1 MGPKLKRQ
9 PVASTSQTPKRKR
22 KIISVSSSEED
33 NPILDMVQTRSARK
47 KAKESKVISESS
59 ETGESTDDDSE
70 SLSDMETSDDTD
82 QMTSDDSNEST
93 IATRSKRKVNRI
105 NYSDEKY
112 FKSRLG
118 NDPDDL
124 KRKQKSSFN
133 SNPEKKRFKILTSIN
148 GKNGRSTNRNKK
160 ISKFNNSNKKSKY
173 HQESDDHDDGD
184 DDVVVDVD
192 DSETDKFS
200 GNSESM
206 EGSSDQGS
214 EDDDS
219 ESGSSKDRSKSMIDP
234 ISTARASNPQFISA
248 HLDWCKKCGGAANR
262 HNNEKGSLVL
272 CEYCSSSFHSICY
285 SRKTT
290 NSKIIC
296 QQCNKIDSH
305 ISRCMICHEESYG
318 KENNNSKSKEDS
330 KKSNKVSTSNLDPDD
345 SQVFFRCLYCTQAAH
360 ESCLPILN
368 EEKTLKDKMISY
380 RESWKCHL
388 CLKWEDKVD
397 KILTYR
403 KVPADKNNVS
413 MEISESQDTPTPQSE
428 DISSDSD
435 NIEDYEFLVKFKD
448 LSYIQVEWVPGP
460 WLYGV
465 NPNKYNIYIKSQ
477 PEQLTKEEVIHEDW
491 TKIHRILD
499 VQFKSEI
506 TLRDQLTKGQ
516 KNLGRGALVQAYVKW
531 KGLNYFDAT
540 WEPIENLDR
549 KKFEKAYQIRKNSY
563 AIEKPDI
570 FIDRAFDPHLVQPAY
585 LKSKKFD
592 NTLKDY
598 QLDGVNWLLH
608 NWCNEISC
616 ILADEMGLG
625 KTIQIIVFLLI
636 LYKERDCYPFLI
648 VAPKSTTAGWSREFK
663 RWARELNVIE
673 YHGDRESL
681 KVVEDFEMFPDGV
694 NLKCHVV
701 ITTPEAIQQHTK
713 TFSKVPLWEVLVV
726 DEAHSLKSGQDSL
739 RFKILDMKFNV
750 YHKVLLTGTPMMN
763 CIDELFNLLKFL
775 GHKEFENPKKLAEEY
790 QGLPTVDQLPA
801 LHKLLKT
808 YFLRRTKSQV
818 NLGLPPMDDV
828 IVRISMT
835 PIQKTIYKE
844 TLEKNADFLKHVS
857 RANRST
863 GFSNILMSLRQIVSH
878 PYIINR
884 EEIDPEDERTEEQE
898 EERKKKLVETS
909 GKLILLRDMLIKL
922 HEANHRVLIFSQF
935 VSMLSILEEFLEDL
949 GYKFVKLDGGTDNEV
964 RQHNINAFQAPDSDI
979 FVFLLSTRAG
989 GVGLNLMA
997 ADTVFI
1003 IEPDFNP
1010 HQDIQ
1015 ALSRVHR
1022 IGQFKPVKVFRFI
1035 TQFSIEEKIVEK
1047 GKIKLAKNELVV
1059 EKMDNEIL
1067 DVKEVDDIIR
1077 YGAEALFSEDE
1088 NEKPVG
1094 TYTDEA
1100 IEKLLDRSQM
1110 KTTEQVTES
1119 KNLTGFAFARIWD
1132 IKNQEIV
1139 EEKIIA
1145 DDDHTGESVESRDFW
1160 AKLLAHVAST
1170 TTNDETPLQGRGARK
1185 RNKVDYYEGDI
1196 STPKKKQ
1203 GKKRSIDPDFVPIE
1217 KEDTVSSESDTGDDD
1232 SEDPSALDITSDS
1245 KPGIAS
1251 KGILSK
1257 RKKDDVQK
1265 TKRQRQSRQDDSYLD
1280 NMPIMVTTSRTEFQ
1294 NIPFPP
1300 GYQNVTGTTSYSQEI
1315 YGYPHYNSHGHSQWH
1330 YIESYNLQQQYQFHQ
1345 QIHHQVHQM
1354 PIIRPQQPPPPQ
1366 QLALH
1371 RPIAPSNKTNL
1382 QQNMTPTQKIYTHD
1396 HNLPKDIQ
1404 PSQIK
1409 VPMNNNALMQPVNIS
1424 KTTPQQQNVSIR
1436 PMVSMQPN
1444 VHNITN
1450 IPLHNHNRINISM
1463 QSPTNP
1469 IQSKLPDLQSQ
1480 SQQQYQ
1486 FHNERSK
1493 SVVIKEVSAE
1503 ALKKKIDKVSTP
1515 KLNDNQPLLN
1525 LQEPIVI
1532 ISDDDEN
1539 EPEYPKEPQNG
1550 ERKATEAKNTSESSS
1565 TTLDSPKNKGK
1576 QVVQNNGQSSITPS
1590 KSTNNSPISPI
1601 QNVRNSNVSADKI
1614 REFIRLFD
1622 EIQMSKEDFG
1632 LRLIAITRL
1641 YHKLI
1646 SLNYDIE
1653 GHITLLAENDKLDH
1667 NLLKEFRNGI
1677 NIR

>member
-1 MGPKLKRQ
+1 MMGPKLKRQ
-9 PVASTSQTPKRKR
+9 PVASTSSQTPKRKR
-22 KIISVSSSEED
+22 KIITLSSSEED
-33 NPILDMVQTRSARK
+33 NTILDMVQTRSAKK
-47 KAKESKVISESS
+47 KAKESKMNSESS
-59 ETGESTDDDSE
+59 ETGKSMDDDSE
-70 SLSDMETSDDTD
+70 SLSDVETLDDTD
-82 QMTSDDSNEST
+82 QVISDDSNGSR
-93 IATRSKRKVNRI
+93 IATRSKRRVNRI

-112 FKSRLG
+112 FRSRLG

-124 KRKQKSSFN
+124 KKKKRSSSGNN
-133 SNPEKKRFKILTSIN
+133 SEKKRFKFLKSIN
-148 GKNGRSTNRNKK
+148 GKNDRSTNQDKK
-160 ISKFNNSNKKSKY
+160 ISKFNSSNKKSKY
-173 HQESDDHDDGD
+173 HQETDND
-184 DDVVVDVD
+184 DDDDDDDNDDDNDD

-200 GNSESM
+200 GNNDSM
-206 EGSSDQGS
+206 EGSSDQVS

-219 ESGSSKDRSKSMIDP
+219 ESDSSGDGSKSIIDP
-234 ISTARASNPQFISA
+234 ISVARANNSEFISA
-248 HLDWCKKCGGAANR
+248 HLDWCKKCGGSANR
-262 HNNEKGSLVL
+262 NSNNDKGPLVL
-272 CEYCSSSFHSICY
+272 CEYCSNSFHSICY

-305 ISRCMICHEESYG
+305 VSRCMICHEESYS
-318 KENNNSKSKEDS
+318 KENNNSNSKEDS
-330 KKSNKVSTSNLDPDD
+330 KKSNKVSTSNLDSDD
-345 SQVFFRCLYCTQAAH
+345 SQVFFRCLNCTQAAH
-360 ESCLPILN
+360 ESCLPFLN

-403 KVPADKNNVS
+403 KAPTDKDKVS
-413 MEISESQDTPTPQSE
+413 PVSPEIPESQDTPTPQSE

-465 NPNKYNIYIKSQ
+465 TPNKYNVYIKSQ
-477 PEQLTKEEVIHEDW
+477 PEQLSEEEVVQKDW

-506 TLRDQLTKGQ
+506 TLREQFTNGQ
-516 KNLGRGALVQAYVKW
+516 KNLGRGVPVQAYVKW

-540 WEPIENLDR
+540 WEPIKNLDKR
-549 KKFEKAYQIRKNSY
+549 KFEKAYQVLKNSY
-563 AIEKPDI
+563 AIKEADI
-570 FIDRAFDPHLVQPAY
+570 FVDRIFDAHLVQPAY
-585 LKSKKFD
+585 LKNKKFD

-636 LYKERDCYPFLI
+636 LYKERGRHPFLI

-681 KVVEDFEMFPDGV
+681 KIVEDYEMFPDGAS

-739 RFKILDMKFNV
+739 RFKILDMKFKV
-750 YHKVLLTGTPMMN
+750 FHKVLLTGTPMMN

-828 IVRISMT
+828 IVRVPMT
-835 PIQKTIYKE
+835 QIQKTIYKE

-909 GKLILLRDMLIKL
+909 GKLVLLRDMLIKL
-922 HEANHRVLIFSQF
+922 HETKHRVLIFSQF

-949 GYKFVKLDGGTDNEV
+949 GYKFVKLDGSTDNEL

-1003 IEPDFNP
+1003 FEPDFNP

-1022 IGQFKPVKVFRFI
+1022 IGQYKPVKVFRFI

-1059 EKMDNEIL
+1059 EKMDNENL

-1088 NEKPVG
+1088 NEKLVG

-1132 IKNQEIV
+1132 TKNQEIV

-1145 DDDHTGESVESRDFW
+1145 DDDVGESVESRDFW
-1160 AKLLAHVAST
+1160 SKLLAHVANTTSST
-1170 TTNDETPLQGRGARK
+1170 EAPIQGRGARK

-1196 STPKKKQ
+1196 TTPKKKQ
-1203 GKKRSIDPDFVPIE
+1203 GKKRSIDPDFVPVE
-1217 KEDTVSSESDTGDDD
+1217 KEDVISSESDSGDDD
-1232 SEDPSALDITSDS
+1232 SDDPSALDISNS
-1245 KPGIAS
+1245 KPVITSRG
-1251 KGILSK
+1251 GMLSK
-1257 RKKDDVQK
+1257 KRKEDGPNS
-1265 TKRQRQSRQDDSYLD
+1265 KRQRQSIEDDIYID
-1280 NMPIMVTTSRTEFQ
+1280 NPPIMDAANSSEFQ
-1294 NIPFPP
+1294 NI
-1300 GYQNVTGTTSYSQEI
+1300 YQNVTGSSTSYGREI
-1315 YGYPHYNSHGHSQWH
+1315 YGYPYYTAHGQWQYHY
-1330 YIESYNLQQQYQFHQ
+1330 ESYNYQFHQ
-1345 QIHHQVHQM
+1345 VQM
-1354 PIIRPQQPPPPQ
+1354 PIIHPQPQ
-1366 QLALH
+1366 QLSQQVALL
-1371 RPIAPSNKTNL
+1371 RPIAPSNKTNP
-1382 QQNMTPTQKIYTHD
+1382 QQNIIAQQIYTHD
-1396 HNLPKDIQ
+1396 HNLPKAVQ
-1404 PSQIK
+1404 STQNK
-1409 VPMNNNALMQPVNIS
+1409 VPTNNNALMQPVNFPN
-1424 KTTPQQQNVSIR
+1424 TTTQQNISIR
-1436 PMVSMQPN
+1436 PITSMHSN
-1444 VHNITN
+1444 VHNLTN
-1450 IPLHNHNRINISM
+1450 IPTNSNMHDHNHISIPM
-1463 QSPTNP
+1463 QMPTTNP

-1480 SQQQYQ
+1480 AQQYQ
-1486 FHNERSK
+1486 PHYHNERSK
-1493 SVVIKEVSAE
+1493 SNNSTSKNVVIKEVSAE
-1503 ALKKKIDKVSTP
+1503 TLKRKINKVSTT
-1515 KLNDNQPLLN
+1515 KSNDHQPLLN
-1525 LQEPIVI
+1525 FPEPIVI
-1532 ISDDDEN
+1532 ISDDET
-1539 EPEYPKEPQNG
+1539 EPECHEVPQNG
-1550 ERKATEAKNTSESSS
+1550 ERKDTESKSISVTPTSESSS
-1565 TTLDSPKNKGK
+1565 STVNMKTLDSPKNKGK
-1576 QVVQNNGQSSITPS
+1576 QVVQHRGQNSITPS
-1590 KSTNNSPISPI
+1590 KSTNN
-1601 QNVRNSNVSADKI
+1601 QNV

-1622 EIQMSKEDFG
+1622 EIQNSKEDFG

-1653 GHITLLAENDKLDH
+1653 GHITLLEENDQLDKR
-1667 NLLKEFRNGI
+1667 LLKEFRNGI
-1677 NIR
+1677 K